1 MNATLFLLRLAGSLK
16 NEAKVIG
23 ITLAVLLILPA
34 FVVIAAAE
42 SGLSAVS
49 SALAWLNPVTH
60 MVEVKDPKGNLIA
73 QLNATTAW
81 PARGIVT
88 TEFGDP
94 TPYQDHHTGTDIAL
108 KAGEPI
114 TTFMEG
120 TVIKVENNPS
130 ASGYGIHVIVSHGN
144 NITSLYGHM
153 EATKVSVGQKV
164 KPGDVLG
171 LEGATGHVTGVHLHF
186 EIRVYDVA
194 VNPRTFMV
202 GDPQK

>member
-16 NEAKVIG
+16 NEAKVIF
-23 ITLAVLLILPA
+23 ITFAVLLILPA

-73 QLNATTAW
+73 QINATTAW
-81 PARGIVT
+81 PARGVVT

-144 NITSLYGHM
+144 NITSLYSHLSK
-153 EATKVSVGQKV
+153 ANVSIGQKV

-171 LEGATGHVTGVHLHF
+171 SEGDTGHAIGAHLHF
-186 EIRVYDVA
+186 EIRVYDVT
-194 VNPRTFMV
+194 VNPRTFLI
-202 GDPQK
+202 GDPPR

>member
-1 MNATLFLLRLAGSLK
+1 MNVALFILRLAGSLK
-16 NEAKVIG
+16 NEAKIIF
-23 ITLAVLLILPA
+23 ITFAILLILPA

-49 SALAWLNPVTH
+49 GALAWLNPVTH

-81 PARGIVT
+81 PARGAVT

-94 TPYQDHHTGTDIAL
+94 TPYQDHHTGIDIAL
-108 KAGEPI
+108 RAGEPI

-120 TVIKVENNPS
+120 TVIKVENNPT

-153 EATKVSVGQKV
+153 ENTKVSVGQKV

-171 LEGATGHVTGVHLHF
+171 FEGATGHVTGVHLHF
-186 EIRVYDVA
+186 EIRIYDVA
-194 VNPRTFMV
+194 VDPRTFMI